1 MGRFMIVWGN
11 PKAQFQMLFTSG
23 WQSFFSRIY
32 RPKSSHGHRGLLR
45 KNEMSCVCKI
55 KMILCISPKKKY
67 IRNSKKNM
75 YHILFSHTVHIIVLK
90 PPQGLCKIWI
100 CKYNW
105 KKTVS
110 KTWIAFGTVL
120 EVPCFFK
127 LPTFFLQNTY
137 LQRLTS
143 LARIFLGF
151 LVKIIPSK
159 FISDLDFN
167 KTKTI
172 VCKRLQLDSAPLHRC
187 HRPYPNL
194 FLRFRDLLILCLFYF
209 DVTLDFQ
216 ASAGCFFCLI
226 RWVWLS
232 QIVLK

>member
-1 MGRFMIVWGN
+1 MNSIWNCAGGSLGFWSY
-11 PKAQFQMLFTSG
+11 LF
-23 WQSFFSRIY
+23 FFFA
-32 RPKSSHGHRGLLR
+32 
-45 KNEMSCVCKI
+45 
-55 KMILCISPKKKY
+55 KY
-67 IRNSKKNM
+67 ILTFITK
-75 YHILFSHTVHIIVLK
+75 
-90 PPQGLCKIWI
+90 
-100 CKYNW
+100 
-105 KKTVS
+105 
-110 KTWIAFGTVL
+110 
-120 EVPCFFK
+120 
-127 LPTFFLQNTY
+127 TFFG
-137 LQRLTS
+137 S
-143 LARIFLGF
+143 FF

-159 FISDLDFN
+159 FISDSDFN

-232 QIVLK
+232 QIVLKWLKIVPCISNSMHYGIQLIFLNYLLIQYQNR

>member
-1 MGRFMIVWGN
+1 MNSIWNCAGGSLGFWSY
-11 PKAQFQMLFTSG
+11 LF
-23 WQSFFSRIY
+23 FF
-32 RPKSSHGHRGLLR
+32 
-45 KNEMSCVCKI
+45 CKI
-55 KMILCISPKKKY
+55 
-67 IRNSKKNM
+67 
-75 YHILFSHTVHIIVLK
+75 H
-90 PPQGLCKIWI
+90 
-100 CKYNW
+100 
-105 KKTVS
+105 
-110 KTWIAFGTVL
+110 
-120 EVPCFFK
+120 
-127 LPTFFLQNTY
+127 TY
-137 LQRLTS
+137 LHYQN
-143 LARIFLGF
+143 IFWKFFF

-159 FISDLDFN
+159 FISDSDFN

-232 QIVLK
+232 QIVLKWLKIVPCISNSMHYGIQLIFLNYLLIQYQNR

>member
-1 MGRFMIVWGN
+1 MMGRFMIVWGN
-11 PKAQFQMLFTSG
+11 PPAQFQMLFTSG

-67 IRNSKKNM
+67 IRNSKKNVPYFVFTYSPM
-75 YHILFSHTVHIIVLK
+75 VSVRFGSVNTTEKRLPSRREQHLELCWRFPGFLK
-90 PPQGLCKIWI
+90 LPIFFCKIH
-100 CKYNW
+100 
-105 KKTVS
+105 
-110 KTWIAFGTVL
+110 
-120 EVPCFFK
+120 
-127 LPTFFLQNTY
+127 TY
-137 LQRLTS
+137 LHYQN
-143 LARIFLGF
+143 IFWKFF

-159 FISDLDFN
+159 FISDSDFN

-226 RWVWLS
+226 R
-232 QIVLK
+232 